1 MVGITL
7 VNSGVFATTQATK
20 QKYLNSISTTE
31 EGDKNGFKKCLGS
44 NHKGKHKIQLEWR
57 MRMDGGSSSNPIR
70 SGAERG
76 GEAGNGRDLIHIG
89 IMASSQAAACSR
101 I

>member
-44 NHKGKHKIQLEWR
+44 SHKGKHKIQLEWR

-70 SGAERG
+70 GREGRQ
-76 GEAGNGRDLIHIG
+76 ETAGI
-89 IMASSQAAACSR
+89 
-101 I
+101 